1 MGFYLSH
8 RPTLSMWYFL
18 IKQRTLE
25 KNQFQVLQKQAS
37 VTEIVP
43 FSEPYENCYV
53 FSVEKETYQAF
64 MDYLDTDGII
74 YSLVSSR
81 PTRAELLAEMN

>member
-1 MGFYLSH
+1 
-8 RPTLSMWYFL
+8 MWYFL

>member
-1 MGFYLSH
+1 
-8 RPTLSMWYFL
+8 MWYFL

-25 KNQFQVLQKQAS
+25 NSPFQALQKQAL
-37 VTEIVP
+37 VTEIEH
-43 FSEPYENCYV
+43 FGEPYENWYV
-53 FSVEKETYQAF
+53 FSVEKENYQAF
-64 MDYLDTDGII
+64 VDYLDSDGIV